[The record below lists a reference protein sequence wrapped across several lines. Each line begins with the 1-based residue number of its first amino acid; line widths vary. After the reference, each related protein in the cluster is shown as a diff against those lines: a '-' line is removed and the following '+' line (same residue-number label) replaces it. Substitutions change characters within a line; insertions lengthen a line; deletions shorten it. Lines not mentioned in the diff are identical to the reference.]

1 MIADGAEE
9 GVAATG
15 TATPKHATD
24 AGASITWHEITN
36 SHIQVNRHPTT
47 PQP

>member
-1 MIADGAEE
+1 MTADGAEE

-24 AGASITWHEITN
+24 AGASIAWHETAN
-36 SHIQVNRHPTT
+36 SRIRANRHPTT
-47 PQP
+47 PQL